1 MKCGSYSKRNLMK
14 SLLSRRI
21 TLIPD
26 LLPLAEIRILPN
38 VQNRVQIPQPL
49 RATANDDK
57 EAGPT
62 PTDGDLQVFS
72 GHWQHL
78 ACCFGFARC
87 NSMEPKIAKRIRAL
101 LERRQQTAN
110 EATVARERDAQLE
123 QRLQRIEKS
132 VDMVMTRLDSV
143 LTSLMKTTTK

>member
-1 MKCGSYSKRNLMK
+1 MIWVYFYSLRNLLK
-14 SLLSRRI
+14 GILSRRI

-38 VQNRVQIPQPL
+38 VQNRVQIPQPM
-49 RATANDDK
+49 RAPDNDDK

-62 PTDGDLQVFS
+62 SATGDLQVFS

-87 NSMEPKIAKRIRAL
+87 SSMEPKIAKRIRAL
-101 LERRQQTAN
+101 LERRQQTAK

-123 QRLQRIEKS
+123 RRLQSIEYS
-132 VDMVMTRLDSV
+132 VELVVSRLDRV
-143 LTSLMKTTTK
+143 LASMNS